1 MIVTSSALVSEV
13 LLDSLKSMT
22 EGNRINRVKPF
33 NSTVFFFF
41 QGKQYDPNMF
51 FITEK
56 VQIVNV
62 KKRTKPR
69 DKRVKGRNSFLKK
82 KTKTNL

>member
-22 EGNRINRVKPF
+22 EGNRINRVKLF
-33 NSTVFFFF
+33 NSTVFFF

-51 FITEK
+51 LIIEK

-69 DKRVKGRNSFLKK
+69 DKKVKGRNSFFK
-82 KTKTNL
+82 N